1 VLVVVTG
8 YIYVGLPFALLLFLI
23 LSLSGARWWFRLT
36 EYIYMDSVT
45 FFFFFLLFIVSLGL
59 SFSLLRMLLA
69 FWGRHVD
76 EISVVVLVG
85 TTGYT

>member
-1 VLVVVTG
+1 
-8 YIYVGLPFALLLFLI
+8 
-23 LSLSGARWWFRLT
+23 
-36 EYIYMDSVT
+36 MDSVT